1 MSCFETFITRFR
13 RQEPISITEQDV
25 QQYLIKLR
33 QTGVF
38 TSKLNKV
45 INIVKF
51 YYETVLQMPNRF
63 YSIDRPFKEDRIP
76 KVIGKAEVQKYS
88 K

>member
-1 MSCFETFITRFR
+1 MTRFSGKELS
-13 RQEPISITEQDV
+13 QTEV
-25 QQYLIKLR
+25 S
-33 QTGVF
+33 
-38 TSKLNKV
+38 TSKLNQV
-45 INIVKF
+45 INSVKF

-76 KVIGKAEVQKYS
+76 KAIGKAEVQKYS

>member
-1 MSCFETFITRFR
+1 MFNS
-13 RQEPISITEQDV
+13 ISLSSVKREF
-25 QQYLIKLR
+25 LLP
-33 QTGVF
+33 
-38 TSKLNKV
+38 NKI

-76 KVIGKAEVQKYS
+76 KAIGKAEVQKYS